1 MDAPD
6 NPPRGS
12 SAEPSAARE
21 LAGEDRPA
29 LIRRAFVLEGI
40 TIGWMIVE
48 ATVALAASIEARSLS
63 LLAFGLDSAIELISA
78 AVLIWR
84 LVVELKR
91 GRAFSERTER
101 TASRAAGGLLLALA
115 LYVVGSAAVG
125 LWRGVGQEFSVAG
138 FALAL
143 AAIPIMWVLSRK
155 KLALA
160 EQLESRALRAD
171 AFESIACGYLSI
183 AVVVGLLAQLVLDAW
198 WVDSV
203 TSLAIVYF
211 LVKEGR
217 EAWQGDDC
225 CDD

>member
-6 NPPRGS
+6 HLLRGS
-12 SAEPSAARE
+12 SAELSVTRE
-21 LAGEDRPA
+21 IAGEDRLA

-78 AVLIWR
+78 GVLVWR
-84 LVVELKR
+84 LVVELKC
-91 GRAFSERTER
+91 GRAFSEWTER
-101 TASRAAGGLLLALA
+101 MASWTAGGLLLALA
-115 LYVVGSAAVG
+115 LYVIGSAAVG
-125 LWRGVGQEFSVAG
+125 LWRGGGQEFSMIG
-138 FALAL
+138 LALTL

-160 EQLESRALRAD
+160 ERLESRALRAD

-183 AVVVGLLAQLVLDAW
+183 AVVAGLLAQLVLDAW

-211 LVKEGR
+211 LAKEGR